1 MEKSAGRTIRLG
13 LFVTLGAIIFT
24 TAVYLL
30 GQKQSLFSQTF
41 TIRAV
46 FGNVNGLQSGNNV
59 RFSGITVGSVTDVSI
74 LNDTLIEVSMR
85 IRESY
90 RVHIKKN
97 SIASV
102 GTDGLMGNKLVNI
115 IPGKGTADPV
125 EDGYLIKSY
134 SRIDTDAV
142 LSTLNLTNENA
153 AALTKNLVD
162 LTNQIKSGPS
172 TLNEVFYGA
181 DLRNDVVAT
190 IKNLRLTTEK
200 TYEISRQLNA
210 ITRDLKEGQGTL
222 GWLLTDTTSEA
233 KITATLE
240 SLAKT
245 GEHLQAVT
253 DSLNVLIA
261 RMKEGEG
268 TVSVL
273 VNDTAVANDLK
284 QTLNNLSQ
292 GSSSL
297 QENLE
302 ALRYSW
308 PFKKGFKKMEKEKKK
323 NE

>member
-1 MEKSAGRTIRLG
+1 
-13 LFVTLGAIIFT
+13 
-24 TAVYLL
+24 
-30 GQKQSLFSQTF
+30 
-41 TIRAV
+41 
-46 FGNVNGLQSGNNV
+46 
-59 RFSGITVGSVTDVSI
+59 VGSVTDVSI

-115 IPGKGTADPV
+115 IAGKGADDPV

-142 LSTLNLTNENA
+142 LSTLNMTNENA
-153 AALTKNLVD
+153 ATLTKNLVD
-162 LTNQIKSGPS
+162 LSNQIKSGPS
-172 TLNEVFYGA
+172 TVNEIIYGTE
-181 DLRNDVVAT
+181 LREDVVAT

-200 TYEISRQLNA
+200 TYEISRQLSA

-222 GWLLTDTTSEA
+222 GWLLTDTTSEV
-233 KITATLE
+233 KITSTLE
-240 SLAKT
+240 NLEKT
-245 GEHLQAVT
+245 GEHLQAVS
-253 DSLNVLIA
+253 DSLNVLIT

-284 QTLNNLSQ
+284 QTLNNLNE

-297 QENLE
+297 QENME